1 MKGDVGTLP
10 KNRYSFKPT
19 GIYKKKRE
27 LGSRFWEFVRKPKSR
42 LDLNAI

>member
-1 MKGDVGTLP
+1 MLVPFLKIDTRLSL
-10 KNRYSFKPT
+10 REF
-19 GIYKKKRE
+19 IKKKRE